1 MLMIAAAGT
10 LATKTQELILGAA
23 TPCAQAPP
31 GLQVYADQITGWV
44 KWGVLICLAIGFFV
58 SLGAMLYGRFASN
71 GRAADKG
78 SSGLMVC
85 LLVAVLF
92 VAGWAILSSIVGNGC

>member
-1 MLMIAAAGT
+1 MTILAAASS
-10 LATKTQELILGAA
+10 LATTTQGLILGAA

-31 GLQVYADQITGWV
+31 GLEKYADQITGWV
-44 KWGVLICLAIGFFV
+44 KWGVLICLAVGFFV
-58 SLGAMLYGRFASN
+58 SLGAMLYGRFGSNSRASE
-71 GRAADKG
+71 KG

-92 VAGWAILSSIVGNGC
+92 VTGWTILSSIVGNGC

>member
-1 MLMIAAAGT
+1 MTMIAAAGT
-10 LATKTQELILGAA
+10 LATKTQELILGVS

-44 KWGVLICLAIGFFV
+44 KWGVLICLVIAFFV
-58 SLGAMLYGRFASN
+58 SLAAMLYGRIASN

-85 LLVAVLF
+85 LLVAILF